1 MAAKR
6 AAKKKAARPAPTPRD
21 RAIDAAMAVAAGIG
35 WRAARLNDIADQA
48 GLSLAEL
55 YEVFPSKGHI
65 LGGFTR
71 RIDDAVLAGD
81 PGDLAGESPRDRLFD
96 VMMRRLDALDPY
108 KPALSNIARDGA
120 GDPIAALCA
129 GCRVA
134 RSMAWMLEA
143 AGVSSAGLMGRVR
156 VKGLMAIWVLT
167 LRAWLADDSAD
178 KAHTMAVLDRNL
190 SRADALIARCRGRRD
205 EVEPEA
211 A

>member
-6 AAKKKAARPAPTPRD
+6 AAKKKTARPAPAPRD

-35 WRAARLNDIADQA
+35 WRAATLTDIADQA

-55 YEVFPSKGHI
+55 YEAFPSKGHI
-65 LGGFTR
+65 LGGFVR

-81 PGDLAGESPRDRLFD
+81 HGDLAGESPRDRLFD
-96 VMMRRLDALDPY
+96 VMMRRLDLLDPY
-108 KPALSNIARDGA
+108 KPALANIARDGA
-120 GDPIAALCA
+120 CDPIALLCA
-129 GCRVA
+129 GCRTA

-143 AGVSSAGLMGRVR
+143 AGISSAGLRGRLR
-156 VKGLMAIWVLT
+156 VKGLLAIWVLT

-178 KAHTMAVLDRNL
+178 KARTMAVLDRHL
-190 SRADALIARCRGRRD
+190 SRADAVIARCRGRGG
-205 EVEPEA
+205 EAEPVA